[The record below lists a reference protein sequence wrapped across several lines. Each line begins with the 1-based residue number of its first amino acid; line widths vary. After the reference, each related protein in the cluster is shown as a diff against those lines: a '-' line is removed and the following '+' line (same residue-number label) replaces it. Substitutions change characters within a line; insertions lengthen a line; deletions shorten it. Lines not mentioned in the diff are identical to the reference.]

1 MTSGARTVASQ
12 DVITIIVRQLPEG
25 VWLATSEDV
34 PGLIVE
40 ADTRDEAIDLAR
52 SLALDLLELDGQLV
66 DRNQQQFAFALQD
79 L

>member
-1 MTSGARTVASQ
+1 VTSGARTVASQ

-66 DRNQQQFAFALQD
+66 DRNQQHFAFALQN